1 MYPLYVAIPL
11 PSELRAR
18 MSQQKGDFNLTHKYS
33 HHGRS
38 YFYRIWQSTPKVA
51 RLTLLALGGFLL
63 GLSRF
68 VLENVSS

>member
-1 MYPLYVAIPL
+1 
-11 PSELRAR
+11 

-68 VLENVSS
+68 VLENISS